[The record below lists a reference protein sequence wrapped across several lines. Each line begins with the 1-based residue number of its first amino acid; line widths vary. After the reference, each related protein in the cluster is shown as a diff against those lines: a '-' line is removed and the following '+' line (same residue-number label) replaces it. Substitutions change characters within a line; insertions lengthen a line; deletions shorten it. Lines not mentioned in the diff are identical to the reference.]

1 VPFKPD
7 PSKLVYCSECF
18 EFIKNKK
25 RESMNGEQSIHEPYL
40 PPANNHFSKPTEST
54 IEQKRKELKEK
65 IDNSGLADTLKNLFK
80 Q

>member
-1 VPFKPD
+1 
-7 PSKLVYCSECF
+7 
-18 EFIKNKK
+18 
-25 RESMNGEQSIHEPYL
+25 MNGEQSIHEPYL